1 MASPNEEIFWA
12 LTTVHEV
19 MNAVIIANKRAGI
32 PNVQQLERDWI
43 TLYTIVLN
51 NVDKDTKLELEAQ
64 EAVDFTLA
72 QIGIAKSP

>member
-51 NVDKDTKLELEAQ
+51 SVDKDTKLELEAQ

>member
-19 MNAVIIANKRAGI
+19 MNAVIVANKRAGI